1 MDPEFTKVSDGDF
14 GAVDEFLETGEFQPT
29 ISPKNGQRILGW
41 GLVGWMELIHTW
53 KTQCKSSDWPSCTCL
68 QGSLNYRRRSY

>member
-41 GLVGWMELIHTW
+41 GLVG
-53 KTQCKSSDWPSCTCL
+53 
-68 QGSLNYRRRSY
+68 